1 MSNNW
6 IHNYK
11 IKNIQKLGKIIYNIQ
26 LRGNILRLYH
36 STRVKSKIISE
47 NKLKIN
53 TSFNYTKYLEHLLT
67 VSYKMEEP
75 IQIVGSYP
83 GAPRQAPFMGHG
95 IYCYDN
101 YLDAEKHQSKSEVLI
116 INYSEIYSELDLD
129 SHLQLKDLMEKLLDI
144 AENDIEKLPDNN
156 SKSGW
161 RSLIYLLIVC
171 VYKEFEQCQVSV
183 GIILFILTYFKK
195 INKYD
200 VVNRSFYDIIGIQG
214 DSKQKKKHILVL
226 NTNKITGLS

>member
-83 GAPRQAPFMGHG
+83 GAPQTSTFYGPR
-95 IYCYDN
+95 N
-101 YLDAEKHQSKSEVLI
+101 
-116 INYSEIYSELDLD
+116 
-129 SHLQLKDLMEKLLDI
+129 LL
-144 AENDIEKLPDNN
+144 L
-156 SKSGW
+156 
-161 RSLIYLLIVC
+161 R
-171 VYKEFEQCQVSV
+171 
-183 GIILFILTYFKK
+183 
-195 INKYD
+195 
-200 VVNRSFYDIIGIQG
+200 
-214 DSKQKKKHILVL
+214 
-226 NTNKITGLS
+226 